1 MRLSFFGAYDPD
13 YPRNTVIRKGL
24 RQNGVEVYEC
34 WLRGKYKFWMR
45 YPLLF
50 FKFLHTCSRRS
61 FIFIPEFCQKDV
73 PLARF
78 LSLLFS
84 RKIIFD
90 PLAPRYETKITDWK
104 RKPPGSW
111 QARWNFAIDSWA
123 FAFSDLILAD
133 TQAHKEYYCREYGI
147 PEDKVEVL
155 PVGYDDEIFR
165 RDLAAEKRKRF
176 TVLFYGSFLPLH
188 GADAVVGAAGIVSRE
203 DPSIEF
209 LLIGSGQTLP
219 RVRELATEM
228 SLDNIQF
235 EDWLPQ
241 KEIPQ
246 RIASAD
252 ICMGIFG
259 RTEKAGRVVP
269 HKIYQSM
276 GMGKPVVTA
285 RTPAVE
291 EFFSHR
297 ENIFLVSE
305 PYPENLAQAVLELK
319 RDEHLREK
327 IAEKGHRFVR
337 QEYSPQAIGRR
348 LIRIIEKKFKMSGKV
363 QHQ

>member
-1 MRLSFFGAYDPD
+1 MKLSFFGAYDPD

-34 WLRGKYKFWMR
+34 WLRPKYKFWMR

-50 FKFLHTCSRRS
+50 FRFLHFCSKRS
-61 FIFIPEFCQKDV
+61 FFFVPEFSQKDV
-73 PLARF
+73 PLAKF
-78 LSLLFS
+78 LSLLTS

-104 RKPPGSW
+104 RKRPDSW

-123 FAFSDLILAD
+123 FALSDLVLAD
-133 TQAHKEYYCREYGI
+133 TQAHKDYYCREYGI
-147 PEDKVEVL
+147 SSDKVEVL
-155 PVGYDDEIFR
+155 PVGYDEEVYR
-165 RDLAAEKRKRF
+165 PDLVAEKGARF

-188 GADAVVGAAGIVSRE
+188 GADAVVQAAKIVSKE

-209 LLIGSGQTLP
+209 KLIGSGQTFP
-219 RVRELATEM
+219 YVRDLASDLQLKNT
-228 SLDNIQF
+228 QF

-241 KEIPQ
+241 VELPQ

-252 ICMGIFG
+252 ICLGIFG
-259 RTEKAGRVVP
+259 ETEKAGRVVP

-276 GMGKPVVTA
+276 GMKKPVITA

-297 ENIFLVSE
+297 ENVFLIPE
-305 PYPENLAQAVLELK
+305 PYPENLAQAILELK
-319 RDEHLREK
+319 REKDLRER
-327 IAEKGHRFVR
+327 IAEEAHQLVR
-337 QEYSPQAIGRR
+337 QEYSPAAIGRA
-348 LIRIIEKKFKMSGKV
+348 LIRIIETKFLKSEKV
-363 QHQ
+363 

>member
-24 RQNGVEVYEC
+24 RKNGVEVYEC
-34 WLRGKYKFWMR
+34 RLRSKYKFWMR

-50 FKFLHTCSRRS
+50 FRFFHSCSKRS
-61 FIFIPEFCQKDV
+61 FFFVPEFGQKDV
-73 PLARF
+73 PLAKF
-78 LSLLFS
+78 LSFLTS

-104 RKPPGSW
+104 RRPPDSW

-133 TQAHKEYYCREYGI
+133 TQAHKDYYCREYGI
-147 PEDKVEVL
+147 PSDKVEVL
-155 PVGYDDEIFR
+155 PVGYDDEIYR
-165 RDLAAEKRKRF
+165 PDLAAEKRNRF

-188 GADAVVGAAGIVSRE
+188 GADAVVQAAGIVSKE

-209 LLIGSGQTLP
+209 KLIGSGQTFPHVKALAG
-219 RVRELATEM
+219 ELQ
-228 SLDNIQF
+228 LKNIQF
-235 EDWLPQ
+235 EDWMPQ
-241 KEIPQ
+241 AELPQ
-246 RIASAD
+246 RIAAAD
-252 ICMGIFG
+252 ICLGIFG
-259 RTEKAGRVVP
+259 QTEKAGRVVP

-276 GMGKPVVTA
+276 GMGKPVITA

-291 EFFSHR
+291 EFFTHK
-297 ENIFLVSE
+297 ENIFLIPE

-319 RDEHLREK
+319 RNKDLREK
-327 IAEKGHRFVR
+327 IAEEGHQLVR
-337 QEYSPQAIGRR
+337 REYSPAAIGRT
-348 LIRIIEKKFKMSGKV
+348 LIQIIEKKFLMSGKV
-363 QHQ
+363 

>member
-24 RQNGVEVYEC
+24 RQNGVEVCEC
-34 WLRGKYKFWMR
+34 GLRSKYKFWMR

-50 FKFLHTCSRRS
+50 FRFFHSCSKDS
-61 FIFIPEFCQKDV
+61 FFFVPEFCQKDV
-73 PLARF
+73 PLAKF
-78 LSLLFS
+78 LSFLTS

-104 RKPPGSW
+104 RKPPDSW

-133 TQAHKEYYCREYGI
+133 TQAHKDYYCREYGI
-147 PEDKVEVL
+147 LSDKVEVL
-155 PVGYDDEIFR
+155 PVGYDDEIYR
-165 RDLAAEKRKRF
+165 PDLAAGKRNRF

-188 GADAVVGAAGIVSRE
+188 GADAVVQAAGIVLKE
-203 DPSIEF
+203 DSSIEF
-209 LLIGSGQTLP
+209 KLIGSGQTFP
-219 RVRELATEM
+219 HVKALA
-228 SLDNIQF
+228 SKLRLDNIQF

-241 KEIPQ
+241 GELPQ
-246 RIASAD
+246 RIAAAD
-252 ICMGIFG
+252 ICLGIFG
-259 RTEKAGRVVP
+259 KTEKAGRVVP

-276 GMGKPVVTA
+276 GMRKPVVTA

-297 ENIFLVSE
+297 KNIFLIPE
-305 PYPENLAQAVLELK
+305 PYPENLAQAILVFK
-319 RDEHLREK
+319 RDKDLREK
-327 IAEKGHRFVR
+327 IAEKGYQLVR
-337 QEYSPQAIGRR
+337 REYSPAAIGRT
-348 LIRIIEKKFKMSGKV
+348 LIKIIEKRFLMSGKV
-363 QHQ
+363 